1 VCHHA
6 TYTQAVNYRRLV
18 SSVMTQGKSA
28 SMGLLALTTL
38 ASGLGKH
45 PLMFARLNRGPPNV
59 KRD

>member
-1 VCHHA
+1 
-6 TYTQAVNYRRLV
+6 
-18 SSVMTQGKSA
+18 MTQGKSA

-45 PLMFARLNRGPPNV
+45 PLIFARLNRGPPNV